1 MLTGAGI
8 ERVVHPLGLVA
19 GEAWYLVFEA
29 DGKVG
34 HRRAEELANA
44 EWLEDSFPYP
54 RDFDLGAFWRGVCA
68 QAGIR
73 SERFQ
78 TLVQIDRAALPLIQ
92 HAFGSQAQS
101 LSDQQDGGDRP
112 RLALSFESFEAAR
125 RDLLGWGG
133 AVEVLEPESLRLS
146 LADYASQI
154 LARYGEG

>member
-1 MLTGAGI
+1 VLLDWSAWKEPQPAKGVVELLYRAVTASHEIRISYRMLTGAGI

-19 GEAWYLVFEA
+19 KEGAWYLVFEA

-34 HRRAEELANA
+34 YRRAEELANA

-54 RDFDLGAFWRGVCA
+54 RDFDLGAFWQGVCA

-92 HAFGSQAQS
+92 HAFGSQ
-101 LSDQQDGGDRP
+101 LN
-112 RLALSFESFEAAR
+112 L
-125 RDLLGWGG
+125 
-133 AVEVLEPESLRLS
+133 
-146 LADYASQI
+146 
-154 LARYGEG
+154 